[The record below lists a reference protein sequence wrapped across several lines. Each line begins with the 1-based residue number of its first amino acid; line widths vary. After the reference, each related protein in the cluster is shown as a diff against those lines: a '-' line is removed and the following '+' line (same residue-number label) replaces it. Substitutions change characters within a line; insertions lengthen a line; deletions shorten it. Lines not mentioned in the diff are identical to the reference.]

1 MKANTGFDYD
11 VPARVPATA
20 GPARAELE
28 LLRGPVAKVI
38 AENYPE
44 FARRVWGG
52 ERGPK
57 DQFRSGISYG

>member
-1 MKANTGFDYD
+1 M
-11 VPARVPATA
+11 PAAP
-20 GPARAELE
+20 GPTPAELE

-52 ERGPK
+52 SAVIG
-57 DQFRSGISYG
+57 